1 MFSIGIY
8 ILPLI
13 SKLLS
18 ACCDIF
24 VHCALSLIILF
35 YICACCDTLYFKNV
49 CLFLFVEVKALRG
62 LCYMLFNIGH
72 KIKFLC
78 LCLCLKTI
86 LTVSVT

>member
-1 MFSIGIY
+1 MHGGSKAGQGKY

-35 YICACCDTLYFKNV
+35 YTVLCACCDTRCFRNV
-49 CLFLFVEVKALRG
+49 CLFLFVEVKALLG
-62 LCYMLFNIGH
+62 VFYMLFNIRH
-72 KIKFLC
+72 TIKFLC
-78 LCLCLKTI
+78 LYL
-86 LTVSVT
+86 